1 MHQTESEL
9 QSAPTPLPSDA
20 AQLIARK
27 EHVEDWLIGR
37 LFGRFQLND
46 GM

>member
-9 QSAPTPLPSDA
+9 QSAPTPLPNDA
-20 AQLIARK
+20 AQLIASK
-27 EHVEDWLIGR
+27 ELVEAWLIGR
-37 LFGRFQLND
+37 LFGRLQSNG